1 MYPRMRKETLVVYF
15 VPEETFIIETA
26 FHPVKWGS
34 FILRGLVALIIGIL
48 VFIWT
53 GVAVQLVV
61 TLIGFLIIIAAIFA
75 LVLAFKSPAGASGS
89 GVLIVVGVLG
99 LLVGIVSILYRGLA
113 AEALTAIIALVMVFF
128 GFIDLSITIFHP
140 EYTNHKLLLGFTGG
154 LSIILGGIFFFLP
167 MLGAVVLV
175 IVYLGIYAIIYGI
188 LSIITGVMVR
198 KAQKKVTAG

>member
-1 MYPRMRKETLVVYF
+1 MYQRMRKETLVVYF

-48 VFIWT
+48 ALIWT

-61 TLIGFLIIIAAIFA
+61 TLIGILIIIAALFA

-89 GVLIVVGVLG
+89 GVLVAVGVLG
-99 LLVGIVSILYRGLA
+99 LLVGIAAILYRGLA
-113 AEALTAIIALVMVFF
+113 AEALTVIIALVMVFF
-128 GFIDLSITIFHP
+128 GFIDLSIAIFHP
-140 EYTNHKLLLGFTGG
+140 EYTKHKLLLGCTGV
-154 LSIILGGIFFFLP
+154 LSVILGGIFFFLP

-198 KAQKKVTAG
+198 KEQKKVTAG